1 MVRLTKLK
9 ETPESLGE
17 RYEVIVMKGSAR
29 LADRPGRRLRR
40 LLLGRNEPRRLSE
53 DLQGDLRHDP
63 SEASRPYLA
72 APAAGFVSAGSSHRT
87 CAGVV
92 KDKCHGIR
100 AR

>member
-17 RYEVIVMKGSAR
+17 RYEVIVMNGSAR
-29 LADRPGRRLRR
+29 LADRPRGRLR
-40 LLLGRNEPRRLSE
+40 LLLGRNEPRWLSE

-92 KDKCHGIR
+92 TDKGHGIR